1 MKFIEFFITIFLK
14 IISFLPQRLQYFIGR
29 FVGSILY
36 KFLNERKEI
45 ARWNLKKCFP
55 EFSLEQIEEILKK
68 NFSRLGESIFE
79 FLSAFWASDKRIK
92 KLIINFDEIK
102 NTADNLDPKKGK
114 LILLLHTVNVDMAAR
129 ASSLFL
135 PVSGMAKVQSIK
147 ILDNLLNASREKF
160 CERIFRPHEG
170 SDFLSFLKD
179 GKANLY
185 APDQDY
191 GYQHSLFVD
200 FFGHKALT
208 VKFPSILVERTNC
221 EVLLFTLDKKGNSYE
236 ASLKKLDLDGK
247 DIETDLIK
255 INSAVENYIRKCP
268 DNYLWMH
275 RRFKNRPEG
284 EESFYPKNL
293 LRNRSG

>member
-1 MKFIEFFITIFLK
+1 MKFFEFFITVFLK
-14 IISFLPQRLQYFIGR
+14 IISFLPQRMQYFVGRSIG
-29 FVGSILY
+29 SLLY
-36 KFLNERKEI
+36 KFLKQRKGI
-45 ARWNLKKCFP
+45 ARWNIKKCFP
-55 EFSLEQIEEILKK
+55 EFSTEQIEKILKR
-68 NFSRLGESIFE
+68 NFSRLGESLFE
-79 FLSAFWASDKRIK
+79 FLNAFWASDKKIK
-92 KLIINFDEIK
+92 KLIINFEEIK
-102 NTADNLDPKKGK
+102 DIADNLDSKRGK

-147 ILDNLLNASREKF
+147 ILNNLLNSSRQKF
-160 CERIFRPHEG
+160 TERIFRPNEG

-191 GYQHSLFVD
+191 GYQHSLFID

-247 DIETDLIK
+247 NIETDLKK
-255 INSAVENYIRKCP
+255 INSAAESYIRRCP

-284 EESFYPKNL
+284 EDSFYPKDL
-293 LRNRSG
+293 LRNRSS